1 MRPLAGGSLHSGSP
15 PSLPIPRT
23 VAGTRSAAHTLCTH
37 YRKRS
42 LYRELASV
50 PRARSQALGT
60 ETLCREQRVQLS
72 AQKKPA
78 VQTYCA
84 EREQSRLSAQ
94 ASTHDTEYLCREL
107 QRRALGT
114 AATSRRNVTAVM
126 AVCPAVK
133 CAGSPLLALGT
144 EHLCR
149 VPATGSR
156 QRIKKNQIHTFK
168 PFLHQPTPLQKAYA
182 QISHKNIY
190 LFCI

>member
-1 MRPLAGGSLHSGSP
+1 VYTVTGSWA
-15 PSLPIPRT
+15 
-23 VAGTRSAAHTLCTH
+23 AGTATHH

-42 LYRELASV
+42 LYRELGSV
-50 PRARSQALGT
+50 PRARSKALGT

-78 VQTYCA
+78 VQTYCV

-94 ASTHDTEYLCREL
+94 TTTHCTEDLCREL
-107 QRRALGT
+107 EKRALAT
-114 AATSRRNVTAVM
+114 TATSRRNVTAVT
-126 AVCPAVK
+126 AVCPAVR
-133 CAGSPLLALGT
+133 CAESPLLALGT

-149 VPATGSR
+149 VPAKGSR
-156 QRIKKNQIHTFK
+156 QRIKKNQIHTFN

-182 QISHKNIY
+182 QISHKNRY